1 MMATWMTMAH
11 GIKGFFEPN
20 PWAFAGQRMPLDPEA
35 SGYYGTAPLR
45 DTLNR
50 LVDFRL
56 IGADGCRL
64 TVGAANV
71 RTSEMTYFDSR
82 HMPLTADHV
91 MASGALPPA
100 FPPILIDNELYW
112 DGGILSNTPVEAVF
126 DDVPRR
132 SSLVFAVHLWNP
144 RGPEPRSIWDVTHR
158 QKEMQYSSR
167 AASQILKQK
176 QLHRLRHVIAEL
188 TEKLPSQPREDPEV
202 QEYSHWGCLAQMH
215 VVRLLAPRLQHEDYT
230 KDIDFSREGIR
241 QRRQAGYEHAVGM
254 LKMAPWKKPVDKM
267 EGVILHESE
276 ASDQAIIYRYPRCQI
291 LIQFAAAFLMGI
303 DVITSFLLP
312 RLVRNAAGT
321 VPAGCTGRRWHSSC
335 QKMGQC
341 RTNIRRRNKAY
352 RRCTSAETGRNLA
365 TLCPYCSGFYP
376 KGGRI

>member
-11 GIKGFFEPN
+11 GIKGCFEPN

-35 SGYYGTAPLR
+35 AGYYGTAPLR

-158 QKEMQYSSR
+158 QKEMQYSS
-167 AASQILKQK
+167 Q
-176 QLHRLRHVIAEL
+176 
-188 TEKLPSQPREDPEV
+188 
-202 QEYSHWGCLAQMH
+202 
-215 VVRLLAPRLQHEDYT
+215 
-230 KDIDFSREGIR
+230 
-241 QRRQAGYEHAVGM
+241 RQA
-254 LKMAPWKKPVDKM
+254 
-267 EGVILHESE
+267 
-276 ASDQAIIYRYPRCQI
+276 RY
-291 LIQFAAAFLMGI
+291 
-303 DVITSFLLP
+303 
-312 RLVRNAAGT
+312 
-321 VPAGCTGRRWHSSC
+321 
-335 QKMGQC
+335 
-341 RTNIRRRNKAY
+341 
-352 RRCTSAETGRNLA
+352 
-365 TLCPYCSGFYP
+365 
-376 KGGRI
+376 